1 MSPTPLRVVDGV
13 CVVDGYG
20 IKISVERDHLQIADG
35 TGRSRRERRFTRS
48 ERKLRRLVLI
58 GHTGYVTLD
67 ALRWIND
74 TGAAFAHIDEGRLL
88 TTSTPAGLA
97 DARLRRTQALLQ
109 GTPAGLAISW
119 RLITDKLRGQAGIL
133 TAITGEPLPS
143 CFADA
148 FDAAQRE
155 TDTDRLRLAEANAAK
170 AYWNP
175 ISRLELNFAASKP
188 VPEHWRTVGS
198 RSSNLNTS
206 PRNATTPAHAIW
218 NYLYAVLEAETTLAA
233 HTLGLDPTVGIN
245 HANRKHRDS
254 LTMDL
259 MEPLRPLIDTQ
270 VLQLFHDR
278 RFSLDD
284 FHETRRGIARVNPPL
299 THHLVELSSAWRT
312 EVYNRVRHTAALIA
326 KTGAGDIRIPG
337 AGQAANQPTATPTLK
352 LRRSTRQQTCR
363 TCGTPVADNER
374 VLCDGCNDHH
384 KAAEKLRIP
393 EVGTTALAAW
403 KAGSTQEE
411 REDVRRKQSDR
422 NAQRHAEHRTWRQQN
437 PDAPT
442 DPAWYDEYLRPHLSQ
457 LTRANIVHLT
467 GLAPSYASQIRNGTK
482 TPHPMHWGAVKSALS
497 RMSEID

>member
-1 MSPTPLRVVDGV
+1 MKTTLIPLRDGV

-20 IKISVERDHLQIADG
+20 IKISVERGHLQVADG
-35 TGRSRRERRFTRS
+35 TGRSRRKRRFTRS
-48 ERKLRRLVLI
+48 ARKLKRLVLI

-74 TGAAFAHIDEGRLL
+74 TGAAFIHIDEGRLL

-97 DARLRRTQALLQ
+97 DARLRRAQALLA
-109 GTPAGLAISW
+109 GTPAGLAISR
-119 RLITDKLRGQAGIL
+119 RLITDKLRGQAAIL
-133 TAITGEPLPS
+133 TAITGEPPPTAFS
-143 CFADA
+143 DA
-148 FDAAQRE
+148 FNAAQHE

-175 ISRLELNFAASKP
+175 ISRLELDFAANKP
-188 VPEHWRTVGS
+188 VPDHWRTVGS

-233 HTLGLDPTVGIN
+233 YTLGLDSTVGIN

-278 RFSLDD
+278 RFSPDD
-284 FHETRRGIARVNPPL
+284 FHETRQGIARVNPPL
-299 THHLVELSSAWRT
+299 THHLVELSAAWRT

-337 AGQAANQPTATPTLK
+337 AGLAANQPSATPTLK

-363 TCGTPVADNER
+363 TCGMPVTHNER
-374 VLCDGCNDHH
+374 VLCDDCNGQH

-393 EVGTTALAAW
+393 HVGTTALADW
-403 KAGSTQEE
+403 KAGATIEE

-422 NAQRHAEHRTWRQQN
+422 NTQRHAEHRRWREEN

-442 DPAWYDEYLRPHLSQ
+442 DPAWYDDFVRPHLQ
-457 LTRANIVHLT
+457 HLTRAQIVRET
-467 GLAPSYASQIRNGTK
+467 GFTPSYASQVRNGNR
-482 TPHPMHWGAVKSALS
+482 TPHPMHWASIRRLLAHG
-497 RMSEID
+497 